1 MSSECEDWGCGGHH
15 VRHGSYEEYD
25 HSDQEIYV
33 YDQCCANCRFF
44 CGSEYGSE
52 CVRLEAESSII
63 LPMTAAAGVNTGR
76 AKVAGIERICC
87 RE

>member
-1 MSSECEDWGCGGHH
+1 MSHDTEWGCGGHQ

-52 CVRLEAESSII
+52 CVRLEADEFDNPPDDGS
-63 LPMTAAAGVNTGR
+63 GWCEYWKGKGGR
-76 AKVAGIERICC
+76 Y
-87 RE
+87 

>member
-1 MSSECEDWGCGGHH
+1 MRSECEDWGCDGHH

-52 CVRLEAESSII
+52 CVRLEADEFDNPPDDGS
-63 LPMTAAAGVNTGR
+63 GWCEYWKGKGGR
-76 AKVAGIERICC
+76 Y
-87 RE
+87 

>member
-52 CVRLEAESSII
+52 
-63 LPMTAAAGVNTGR
+63 
-76 AKVAGIERICC
+76 
-87 RE
+87 